1 MSIKVKDNPD
11 LVRDP
16 KTKAVINVNKTGY
29 NSYIEQ
35 RERMMKSMNEIK
47 SLKEDVA
54 QLKALVSQLLE
65 KGRQ

>member
-54 QLKALVSQLLE
+54 QLKALESQLLE

>member
-16 KTKAVINVNKTGY
+16 KTKAVINVNKLGY